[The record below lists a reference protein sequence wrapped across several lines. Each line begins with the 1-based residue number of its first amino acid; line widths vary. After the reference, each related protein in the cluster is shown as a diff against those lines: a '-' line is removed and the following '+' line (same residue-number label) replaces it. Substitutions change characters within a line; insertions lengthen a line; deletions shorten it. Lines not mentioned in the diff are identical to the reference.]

1 MNLMAVPAALM
12 SMTGGMV
19 FSALMMTFVSSQSD
33 KLSGT
38 TLPLPRAWRMS
49 ARLLML
55 FDAGRF
61 IVVSMWLG
69 AVILYLM
76 SFYSDVTIGRLIIL
90 SDSADLVVMVFT
102 WFSFGPGM
110 SGL

>member
-12 SMTGGMV
+12 SITGGMV

-33 KLSGT
+33 RLSGT

-69 AVILYLM
+69 AVILYLI
-76 SFYSDVTIGRLIIL
+76 FIL
-90 SDSADLVVMVFT
+90 MLLLV
-102 WFSFGPGM
+102 G
-110 SGL
+110 